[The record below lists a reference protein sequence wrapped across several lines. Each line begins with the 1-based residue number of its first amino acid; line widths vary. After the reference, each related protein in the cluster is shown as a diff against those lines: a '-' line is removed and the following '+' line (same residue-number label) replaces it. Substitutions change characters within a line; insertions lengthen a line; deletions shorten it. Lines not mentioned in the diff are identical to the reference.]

1 MSGENCNKVVVTAV
15 FISLDHMLTRN
26 LNQNVVY
33 LPENSCKLSTWG
45 ETPDGYNTTPNIH
58 KIRNII
64 IDELIPLARC
74 QLIRAIAQ
82 P

>member
-1 MSGENCNKVVVTAV
+1 M
-15 FISLDHMLTRN
+15 TRN

-45 ETPDGYNTTPNIH
+45 ETPDGYNTTSNIH

-64 IDELIPLARC
+64 IDELIPLARY

>member
-1 MSGENCNKVVVTAV
+1 M
-15 FISLDHMLTRN
+15 
-26 LNQNVVY
+26 VY

-45 ETPDGYNTTPNIH
+45 ETPDGYNTTSNIH

-64 IDELIPLARC
+64 IDELIPLARY

>member
-1 MSGENCNKVVVTAV
+1 M
-15 FISLDHMLTRN
+15 
-26 LNQNVVY
+26 VY
-33 LPENSCKLSTWG
+33 LPENSWKLSTWG
-45 ETPDGYNTTPNIH
+45 ETPDGYNTTSNIH

-64 IDELIPLARC
+64 IDELIPLARY